1 MTADLLQALR
11 SLAHPRVLVVGD
23 LILDRYTTGNA
34 ERISQESPVIVLRAD
49 HREARLGGAANVANM
64 LRGLEAEVSVAGVVG
79 DDESGRELNDLLD
92 RRQCDCAMVVSDPS
106 RPTTVKER
114 FVGRAS
120 ARHPNQI
127 LRVDSERTEPLSAE
141 LEDRLA
147 ARIAQRMTEFDV
159 VVVSDYAKGVCSA
172 RLLRTIIHAGR
183 ETRIPVLVDPARG
196 VDWSKYHGCTLIKPN
211 RVETELATTQKINSP
226 GEALRAGASLC
237 WQLDAELAVITLDRD
252 GMALVNRRSE
262 GDVFPIDAR
271 PVYDI
276 TGAGDMVIAVLAATI
291 GSQISPADGVRLAN
305 IAAGLE
311 VERLGVAAIPKAE
324 IESALQALN
333 SPGDRKIV
341 SLESAR
347 TALNKHRRLGDRI
360 VLTNGCFDLLHVG
373 HVTYLAQAKAMGD
386 VLVVA
391 VNSDAGVQRL
401 KGPTRPVIRECDRAA
416 MLAAMSAVDY
426 VLIFDEDTPHGLLRA
441 LRPDVLVKGGTY
453 QPHEVVGHEVVT
465 AYGGE
470 VRVAG
475 LVDGISTTNIVE
487 CLRRGDMSAA
497 ESHRKAG

>member
-1 MTADLLQALR
+1 MTVDLLQALHT
-11 SLAHPRVLVVGD
+11 LGHPRVLVVGD

-49 HREARLGGAANVANM
+49 RREARLGGAANVGNM
-64 LRGLEAEVSVAGVVG
+64 LRGLEASVAVAGVVG
-79 DDESGRELNDLLD
+79 EDDSGRELLRLLD
-92 RRQCDCAMVVSDPS
+92 EHGCDCSMVVSDPT

-120 ARHPNQI
+120 ARHLNQI
-127 LRVDSERTEPLSAE
+127 LRVDSESTEPLSAE
-141 LEDRLA
+141 LEDQLA
-147 ARIAQRMTEFDV
+147 IRIAQQMTEFDV
-159 VVVSDYAKGVCSA
+159 VIISDYAKGVCSK

-183 ETRIPVLVDPARG
+183 ESGVPILVDPARG
-196 VDWSKYHGCTLIKPN
+196 ADWSKYHGCTLIKPN
-211 RVETELATTQKINSP
+211 RVEAEIATTQKINSAH
-226 GEALRAGASLC
+226 EALRAGASLC
-237 WQLDAELAVITLDRD
+237 WQVDAELAVITLDRD
-252 GMALVNRRSE
+252 GMALVNRRAE
-262 GDVFPIDAR
+262 GDVFPINAR

-276 TGAGDMVIAVLAATI
+276 TGAGDMVIAMLAAAM
-291 GSQISPADGVRLAN
+291 GSKLSPADGVRLAN

-311 VERLGVAAIPKAE
+311 VERIGVAAIPKEE
-324 IESALQALN
+324 IEGVLRSLN
-333 SPGDRKIV
+333 SPGERKIV
-341 SLESAR
+341 SLDAAR
-347 TALNKHRRLGDRI
+347 LALGEHRSRGERI

-391 VNSDAGVQRL
+391 VNSDAGVRRL
-401 KGPTRPVIRECDRAA
+401 KGPTRPVIRETDRAS

-426 VLIFDEDTPHGLLRA
+426 VVIFDEDTPHELLRA

-487 CLRRGDMSAA
+487 CLRRGDASAA
-497 ESHRKAG
+497 EPHRKAG